1 MASRGESDVASA
13 DRAYR
18 LLNAERDALRESG
31 GGDGDD
37 EMLSSSMTKATAA
50 ALLSWIR
57 CKTEGNGLVITEDG
71 RVTTSDTADRR
82 ELWATHAPR
91 VLQLLD
97 EVGQEPASDA
107 ELQQLYIEA
116 IMYSMSCQGIP
127 EAFVTG
133 KTLAFTSAMGVL
145 VKDFPAQ
152 DNGVA
157 HIFQGSY
164 FLAAPWPLRS
174 PRKACKSFDKA
185 VKVNGRSR
193 RNVYYAGVGK
203 LARGDRKGAAE
214 MFRRAMS
221 DEYCESA
228 SATERDIAGALREQS
243 KRGLAVCERDTAA

>member
-1 MASRGESDVASA
+1 MAVAADTSADNNGESSGGKSNHDPSSTGNAPNVLLAADGEEGKGYREEIRDYEQQSAEATVEEDQSKRVLVEAAEIMASRGESDVASA

-107 ELQQLYIEA
+107 EVSSLSAAA
-116 IMYSMSCQGIP
+116 IIC
-127 EAFVTG
+127 
-133 KTLAFTSAMGVL
+133 SAT
-145 VKDFPAQ
+145 
-152 DNGVA
+152 
-157 HIFQGSY
+157 
-164 FLAAPWPLRS
+164 S
-174 PRKACKSFDKA
+174 PRTTCRPHLE
-185 VKVNGRSR
+185 NGLQDSTSS
-193 RNVYYAGVGK
+193 
-203 LARGDRKGAAE
+203 L
-214 MFRRAMS
+214 S
-221 DEYCESA
+221 S
-228 SATERDIAGALREQS
+228 L
-243 KRGLAVCERDTAA
+243 